1 MAVWVSAVSTACVF
15 VVVDSYIPLQEE
27 FAGPLIIT
35 CRPTPFDPQCDFAPE
50 LFDDPKTPQDEDK
63 PDEVQTTY
71 LHQVFVSSFLIY
83 DFVAS

>member
-1 MAVWVSAVSTACVF
+1 MPAILT
-15 VVVDSYIPLQEE
+15 
-27 FAGPLIIT
+27 GG
-35 CRPTPFDPQCDFAPE
+35 RPTPFDPQ
-50 LFDDPKTPQDEDK
+50 FDPPKTPEDEDE